1 MGTLSYLHVIAGDF
15 NAALYAFLKGPTIEG
30 FVKHIY
36 SDGLGIPTLGVGF
49 ALATK
54 DGDVYKLKSNLA
66 DLLSAAG
73 ITLTDPDRALLQ
85 QAVDALNKEQG
96 AVNPIPDAYSTN
108 NPFQF
113 ISSSGTPGIINGAG
127 KRCQEPFREC
137 MRRVA

>member
-49 ALATK
+49 ALADK
-54 DGDVYKLKSNLA
+54 
-66 DLLSAAG
+66 
-73 ITLTDPDRALLQ
+73 P
-85 QAVDALNKEQG
+85 QG
-96 AVNPIPDAYSTN
+96 SR
-108 NPFQF
+108 
-113 ISSSGTPGIINGAG
+113 AG
-127 KRCQEPFREC
+127 KRCQEPFCEC